1 MNEKITMADLYN
13 QMKEVLNYFD
23 LPFGRM
29 NEVTLIYHADSIE
42 FVYRTHHV
50 RITHS
55 YEKPA
60 KG

>member
-1 MNEKITMADLYN
+1 MENLYQ

-29 NEVTLIYHADSIE
+29 NEVTLVYHADSIE
-42 FVYRTHHV
+42 FIYRNLHV
-50 RITHS
+50 RISHS
-55 YEKPA
+55 YDEPA

>member
-1 MNEKITMADLYN
+1 MADLYN

-42 FVYRTHHV
+42 FIYRNHHV